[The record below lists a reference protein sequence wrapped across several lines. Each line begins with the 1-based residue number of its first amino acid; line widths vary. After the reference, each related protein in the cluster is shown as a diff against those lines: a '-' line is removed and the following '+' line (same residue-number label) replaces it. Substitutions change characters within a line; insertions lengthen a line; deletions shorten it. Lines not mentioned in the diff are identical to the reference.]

1 MKIDIDMQDIR
12 NHSLITMDRLI
23 VLKNILE
30 SVRCLPGNAAE
41 LGVYRGGTS
50 KLIALVLYP
59 KIFYAFDSFCGLTN
73 AFSGVDKHENG
84 DFSDVIFMNVK
95 NYLNYLNVRICRG
108 YFPETTKNIT
118 DSEFCFAH
126 FDGDTYCSCIS
137 FLDFFYPRMVK
148 NGVMVFD
155 DYDWH
160 KCPGVKRAINEF
172 LKNKKEIV
180 YEIAS
185 FQAMIVKI

>member
-1 MKIDIDMQDIR
+1 
-12 NHSLITMDRLI
+12 
-23 VLKNILE
+23 
-30 SVRCLPGNAAE
+30 
-41 LGVYRGGTS
+41 
-50 KLIALVLYP
+50 
-59 KIFYAFDSFCGLTN
+59 
-73 AFSGVDKHENG
+73 
-84 DFSDVIFMNVK
+84 
-95 NYLNYLNVRICRG
+95 
-108 YFPETTKNIT
+108 
-118 DSEFCFAH
+118 
-126 FDGDTYCSCIS
+126 
-137 FLDFFYPRMVK
+137 MVK